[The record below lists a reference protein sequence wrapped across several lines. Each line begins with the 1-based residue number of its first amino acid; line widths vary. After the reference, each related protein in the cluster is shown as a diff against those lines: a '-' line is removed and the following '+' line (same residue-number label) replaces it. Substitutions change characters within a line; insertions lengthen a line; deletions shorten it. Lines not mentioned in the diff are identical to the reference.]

1 MLSFLLAI
9 LQIDNDFTGVWMAGD
24 KGGFAIGPA
33 IFAAVLAITGY
44 INCFFIAEQAFII
57 QADLLFMLK

>member
-1 MLSFLLAI
+1 
-9 LQIDNDFTGVWMAGD
+9 MAGD